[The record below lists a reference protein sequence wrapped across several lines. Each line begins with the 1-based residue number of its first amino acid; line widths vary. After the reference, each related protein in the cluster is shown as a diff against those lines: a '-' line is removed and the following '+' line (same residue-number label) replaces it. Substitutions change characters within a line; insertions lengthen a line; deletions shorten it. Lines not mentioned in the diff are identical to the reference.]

1 MDRNATV
8 LITGASTGIGKTCA
22 LYLDKI
28 GFHVFAGVR
37 KTIDGDALKQESS
50 DRLQTI
56 IIDVTDTA
64 SIQAAVSEVARLTK
78 NRLYGLINNAGIA
91 FGGPLEILPLEDI
104 KKLLEVNVIGVIAV
118 TKAFLPLLRQ
128 SQGRI
133 INMGS
138 SAGRFA
144 LPCLSTYAASK
155 FALEAITDSLRVE
168 LRPFGISVII
178 IEAGKIK
185 TPIWEKGV
193 VATNNI
199 VADTRPEIF
208 RLYQPLIEFSKQIA
222 LNSPKLSAEKVA
234 KVVGKVLCAR
244 KPKGRYL
251 IGTDARL
258 FKLVR
263 HVPCLVRDWVIL
275 KIIPN
280 YGYNN

>member
-8 LITGASTGIGKTCA
+8 FITGASTGIGKACA

-37 KTIDGDALKQESS
+37 KNIDGDALKQESS

-56 IIDVTDTA
+56 IIDVIDTA
-64 SIQAAVSEVARLTK
+64 SVQAAVSEVTRLTK
-78 NRLYGLINNAGIA
+78 NQLFGLINNAGIA
-91 FGGPLEILPLEDI
+91 FGGPLEIVPIQEI
-104 KKLLEVNVIGVIAV
+104 KRLLEVNVIGVLAV

-128 SQGRI
+128 SRGRI

-138 SAGRFA
+138 SSGLLA
-144 LPCLSTYAASK
+144 LPCLSTYSASK

-168 LRPFGISVII
+168 LGPFGISVII
-178 IEAGKIK
+178 IEAGNIE

-193 VATNNI
+193 VATNKI
-199 VADTRPEIF
+199 LGDTRPELL

-222 LNSPKLSAEKVA
+222 LNSPKLAAEKVA
-234 KVVGKVLCAR
+234 KVVSKVLHAR
-244 KPKGRYL
+244 KPKGRYI

-263 HVPCLVRDWVIL
+263 HVPGLVRDWIIL

-280 YGYNN
+280 YGYKN